1 MKKRKTEKLILIDS
15 FLEEIP
21 KMSGLYRG
29 QRVISIKKIPSGNKL
44 VSDTYKVV
52 TRRTDGLKK
61 HYFVKVVNKQENFLK
76 EFIDF
81 PDKLNKSF

>member
-29 QRVISIKKIPSGNKL
+29 QRVISIKKFLL
-44 VSDTYKVV
+44 VT
-52 TRRTDGLKK
+52 
-61 HYFVKVVNKQENFLK
+61 N
-76 EFIDF
+76 
-81 PDKLNKSF
+81 